1 MQVSAETIYQHDGT
15 HSEMVASQMPVENPF
30 GTLPTTPTIFID
42 QTTTKVPSI
51 QYGIASMPVIDKPV
65 QSRKI
70 SLLTPRHVTQTSRNR
85 MQPRR
90 YNSKSDSPKVSFFN
104 GCEEALC
111 NPYANAIFIPR
122 ENPRAL
128 FIQQSDQSPSINNVR
143 NEHRLSKI
151 MKLQEQCSTLEVD
164 TIAGQPS
171 LENSFAQEPQS
182 TTGTWPSADTDD
194 EDLHNSSLPSKSVDK
209 FTSTSFTRQNVSLD
223 EHKPSISRHR
233 NGEAAITYMHAK
245 DIEALMPKLW
255 HSDYYMEPTI
265 QELAVKESAEPA
277 YCCRVKDFV
286 VGRRGYGSVKF
297 FGETDVRC
305 LDLESIIQFNKCEIL
320 VYMDESKKP
329 PVGQG
334 LNKSAEISLLNVK
347 CKDKKTGQ
355 EFLEGPEVE
364 NFEKRLKRKTEEQ
377 SADFISYN
385 ATKGEWKFQVKHF
398 SKYCLDGLDSK

>member
-90 YNSKSDSPKVSFFN
+90 YNSKSDSPK
-104 GCEEALC
+104 
-111 NPYANAIFIPR
+111 
-122 ENPRAL
+122 
-128 FIQQSDQSPSINNVR
+128 
-143 NEHRLSKI
+143 
-151 MKLQEQCSTLEVD
+151 EQCSTLEVD

-182 TTGTWPSADTDD
+182 TTGTWPSVDTDD
-194 EDLHNSSLPSKSVDK
+194 EDLHNSSLPSKSVNK

-223 EHKPSISRHR
+223 EHNPSISRHR